1 MKNERQKILDN
12 LWIRVILIGI
22 SIIIFLALCYFL
34 RGTLVS
40 LLLAFTTAYIF
51 DPAVDFF
58 ERRCWPFTRKHIHRG
73 FGIVFIIIIVL
84 LATGGFFTYAI
95 PRTTSGI
102 YQIGSTIKKQYPKYE
117 PLVEAWIGKYVS
129 VEFAKSI
136 DLLLKER
143 IEPVFKHN
151 REETKPLNS
160 SLEKE
165 PGTNERNKQD
175 ISSLREPDTEKEARL
190 QKRRLAEVVLR
201 FKKYIPQAFGF
212 LLSITKN
219 LFYSTF
225 GVFGIIINFI
235 IFSVVS
241 IYLLKD
247 FNVIAQNIKSLF
259 PLPKRDKA
267 MRVLSRVNDNLRY
280 FLRGQLIVCL
290 ILSLIYSIG
299 LTLAGIPL
307 SFLIGFIGGF
317 GNLIP
322 YVGTGTGIALASIL
336 ALIQFH
342 DFKHIVHIL
351 ITFGVGQ
358 LLEGTV
364 ITPRIMGKGLGLSP
378 VMVILSILIC
388 SQLFGFLGLLL
399 AVPIAATVKVF
410 VDEFLSKYKSSP
422 YYKGQKVTHE
432 RHEISP
438 EQDDT
443 TPATQK

>member
-12 LWIRVILIGI
+12 LWIRVILVGI
-22 SIIIFLALCYFL
+22 SIIIFLALCYSL
-34 RGTLVS
+34 RGTFIS
-40 LLLAFTTAYIF
+40 LLLAFIIAYIL

-58 ERRCWPFTRKHIHRG
+58 ERRCWPFTQKQIHRG
-73 FGIVFIIIIVL
+73 FGIVFIMIAAI
-84 LATGGFFTYAI
+84 LATAGFFTYAI

-102 YQIGSTIKKQYPKYE
+102 YQVGSTIKKQYPKYE
-117 PLVEAWIGKYVS
+117 PIVEAWVEKYAS
-129 VEFAKSI
+129 GEFAKSI
-136 DLLLKER
+136 ESLLKER
-143 IEPVFKHN
+143 IEPAFKHN
-151 REETKPLNS
+151 REETKPSGS
-160 SLEKE
+160 SSEKE
-165 PGTNERNKQD
+165 IGTNERNKQD
-175 ISSLREPDTEKEARL
+175 LLSLREPDTEKETRL
-190 QKRRLAEVVLR
+190 QKRRLAEIVLR
-201 FKKYIPQAFGF
+201 FKKYIPQAIGF

-225 GVFGIIINFI
+225 GFFSIIINFI

-247 FNVIAQNIKSLF
+247 FNVIAQNIKAIF
-259 PLPKRDKA
+259 PLSKRDHA
-267 MRVLSRVNDNLRY
+267 TRILSKVNDNLKH

-290 ILSLIYSIG
+290 ILSLVYSTG
-299 LTLAGIPL
+299 LTIAGIPL

-322 YVGTGTGIALASIL
+322 YVGTGTGIMLASIL
-336 ALIQFH
+336 ALFQFH
-342 DFKHIVHIL
+342 DLKHIVYVL

-410 VDEFLSKYKSSP
+410 VDEFLSKYKSSQ
-422 YYKGQKVTHE
+422 YYKE
-432 RHEISP
+432 
-438 EQDDT
+438 
-443 TPATQK
+443 